1 MRIVVCQDGNTLPAA
16 RAEIGTGLC
25 HVYLSLHTVHRPG
38 LQLGVCMTN
47 YEPYVHLHIHLC
59 CQIFVYSKY
68 MVLRVFWK
76 LEFLSLRYLGSRC
89 GIQRLINISELDTL
103 LETAH
108 NCKTN
113 KKKA

>member
-1 MRIVVCQDGNTLPAA
+1 MCQDGESLPAA

-59 CQIFVYSKY
+59 CQIFVYSHGAACF
-68 MVLRVFWK
+68 LETRVPDSKVFGV
-76 LEFLSLRYLGSRC
+76 SLR
-89 GIQRLINISELDTL
+89 NP
-103 LETAH
+103 
-108 NCKTN
+108 KTH
-113 KKKA
+113 